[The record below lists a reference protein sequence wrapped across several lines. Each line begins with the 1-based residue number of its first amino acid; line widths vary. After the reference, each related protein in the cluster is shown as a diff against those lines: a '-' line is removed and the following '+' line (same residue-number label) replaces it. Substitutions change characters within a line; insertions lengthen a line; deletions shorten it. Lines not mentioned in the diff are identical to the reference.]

1 MMFVTLPIASLK
13 STCCSQ
19 DHPVMSRRI
28 PGGVMPDCQKC
39 GECFDNWDRILAGE
53 LTLPPP
59 LFTPLSIREPVLQD
73 FNVCYLN
80 A

>member
-1 MMFVTLPIASLK
+1 MALK
-13 STCCSQ
+13 GLSHETFLLCQ

-53 LTLPPP
+53 LLTL
-59 LFTPLSIREPVLQD
+59 
-73 FNVCYLN
+73 
-80 A
+80 

>member
-1 MMFVTLPIASLK
+1 VGNTVAISHKLLPRIYNGHNVRHKRDNIAIKELSHEIFLV
-13 STCCSQ
+13 CQ

-53 LTLPPP
+53 LLTL
-59 LFTPLSIREPVLQD
+59 
-73 FNVCYLN
+73 
-80 A
+80 